1 MANQHRKLTL
11 PDTIPREGYV
21 RLPLILH
28 FLPISRTAWM
38 NGVRD
43 GRYPKPIKLGRCNL
57 WRAQD
62 IHTVIAAIESEGSQ

>member
-1 MANQHRKLTL
+1 MARKATL
-11 PDTIPREGYV
+11 PDRIPHEGYV

-38 NGVRD
+38 NGVRS
-43 GRYPKPIKLGRCNL
+43 GRYPSPVKLGRCNL

-62 IHTVIAAIESEGSQ
+62 IHAVIAAIEGKQP